1 MNIMMKPALPSS
13 TGCSTTFTGLRA
25 EKHLKETALSR
36 SKLGV
41 VVKKTNFLVSDYK
54 SSSSSES
61 ETG

>member
-1 MNIMMKPALPSS
+1 MKPALPSS
-13 TGCSTTFTGLRA
+13 TGRSTVFTGLRA

-41 VVKKTNFLVSDYK
+41 VIKKPSTLVPEYV

-61 ETG
+61 ETV